1 MGEMSLPTCG
11 LARNSLATDDSVR
24 TLSCCQCP
32 TLCSL
37 STLWGSERLQVA
49 KRESSVAEAEVQ
61 SALASVRANL
71 ARQGLETAVIA
82 LITAVAA

>member
-11 LARNSLATDDSVR
+11 LARNALATDDSVR

-32 TLCSL
+32 TVCPL
-37 STLWGSERLQVA
+37 STLWGSERLQ
-49 KRESSVAEAEVQ
+49 VAEAEVQ

-71 ARQGLETAVIA
+71 AREGLETAGIA
-82 LITAVAA
+82 LTTAVAA